1 MAYTASVMT
10 NRLQDLKQNFLK
22 AVPSITIGRAI
33 AFTEV
38 AKEFPDIPRNLRR
51 ARIPAGVR
59 DGAASDPGRGTDR
72 RSSVRQTSGRSLLSG
87 YCLGVGAGRAE
98 HHRDSS
104 PGSILHQ

>member
-51 ARIPAGVR
+51 AR
-59 DGAASDPGRGTDR
+59 D
-72 RSSVRQTSGRSLLSG
+72 SG
-87 YCLGVGAGRAE
+87 GRA
-98 HHRDSS
+98 RRRRF
-104 PGSILHQ
+104 